1 MNIVLADGPTLPKG
15 HQTWQMNEIN
25 KLIWPNPSGI
35 GIMNKADFT
44 RTAAIA
50 KKFGVIK
57 KAPSGAYRTDL
68 AAKAVAQ
75 LKAKGVNVNGTGWKA
90 AIVKVTA
97 GGK

>member
-1 MNIVLADGPTLPKG
+1 VNIVLKQGPTLPKG

-25 KLIWPNPSGI
+25 KLIWPNGSGI
-35 GIMNKADFT
+35 GIMSKSDFA
-44 RTAAIA
+44 RTAKISQQ
-50 KKFGVIK
+50 FGVIK

-75 LKAKGVNVNGTGWKA
+75 LKAAGVDVNGKSYKP
-90 AIVKVTA
+90 AIVHVTP